1 MAIAVS
7 IGPRIWG
14 HDYAATDFDAL
25 NAHPS
30 ARHPFGTDGLGRDV
44 LARVLVGGRISLSV
58 AASSQVS
65 VMLVALPL
73 GMAAGLSGGWL
84 DFALMRAID
93 VLMAVPDLLLIV
105 LLIPVLTG
113 AMGQAFTPQVLL
125 RLNEATG
132 GAIGVSIAL
141 AFPTWMILARLVR
154 AQALSLRSQQFVEA
168 AVSVGATTGWIM
180 RRHILPNTTSL
191 VIVWLTL
198 AVPRAVLLEAGIS
211 FLGLGVQPP
220 LPSWGTM
227 IAEGVQSMR
236 STPHLLIL
244 PALLLG
250 ATVLALN
257 LLGDALRDAL
267 DPLNSPRAG

>member
-1 MAIAVS
+1 
-7 IGPRIWG
+7 
-14 HDYAATDFDAL
+14 
-25 NAHPS
+25 
-30 ARHPFGTDGLGRDV
+30 LGRDV

-267 DPLNSPRAG
+267 DPLNSSRAG